1 MFKRLFDI
9 IFSLFGL
16 VLFSP
21 IILITIFFIW
31 IYDFKN
37 PFYTPQR
44 MGKDMV
50 PFKMYKFRSMVVN
63 ADKTGVT
70 STSGVDKRITPI
82 GKIIRKFKLDELSQ
96 FINVFFGDMSFVGP
110 RPQIV
115 DHVINEYTNIEK
127 KLLNVKPGITDISS
141 IVFSDEGDILKYS
154 TDPDLDYNLLIRPWK
169 SRLGILYV
177 DNHNLVIDIKLVI
190 ITIIAIIKKD
200 QALKYINSILINL
213 KASPELIE
221 VCQRNK
227 LLKPSDL
234 PQ

>member
-127 KLLNVKPGITDISS
+127 K
-141 IVFSDEGDILKYS
+141 
-154 TDPDLDYNLLIRPWK
+154 
-169 SRLGILYV
+169 
-177 DNHNLVIDIKLVI
+177 
-190 ITIIAIIKKD
+190 
-200 QALKYINSILINL
+200 
-213 KASPELIE
+213 
-221 VCQRNK
+221 
-227 LLKPSDL
+227 
-234 PQ
+234 

>member
-1 MFKRLFDI
+1 M
-9 IFSLFGL
+9 
-16 VLFSP
+16 
-21 IILITIFFIW
+21 
-31 IYDFKN
+31 
-37 PFYTPQR
+37 
-44 MGKDMV
+44 
-50 PFKMYKFRSMVVN
+50 
-63 ADKTGVT
+63 
-70 STSGVDKRITPI
+70 
-82 GKIIRKFKLDELSQ
+82 
-96 FINVFFGDMSFVGP
+96 
-110 RPQIV
+110 
-115 DHVINEYTNIEK
+115 
-127 KLLNVKPGITDISS
+127 
-141 IVFSDEGDILKYS
+141 KYS